1 MTLSR
6 LDLGGRPLEYEFIRV
21 GDKHAPTLVF
31 LHEGL
36 GSASLWKAFP
46 RKLAAASGCDA
57 MVYSRF
63 GYGASAPLLG
73 PREPHFMHEEA
84 LSVLPELLD
93 RLGIDNPILFGHSD
107 GASIALIHA
116 ANAGRAVRGLI
127 LLAPHVMVE
136 ELCVRSIAAAKH
148 AYETSDV
155 REKLGRYHADPD
167 AAFFGWCDIW
177 LDRRFRDW
185 SIEEHVGKIA
195 CPILAIQGFDDEYG
209 TMEQIDRIAKALP
222 GTQLLKLRS
231 CGHSPHRDQP
241 DAVIAAAIRHIAALG
256 FRRGAE

>member
-1 MTLSR
+1 MTLAH

-21 GDKHAPTLVF
+21 GGKHAPTLVF

-36 GSASLWKAFP
+36 GSASLWKDFP
-46 RKLAAASGCDA
+46 RKLAAAAGCDA

-63 GYGASAPLLG
+63 GYGASAPIVG

-84 LSVLPELLD
+84 LSVLPRLLD
-93 RLGIDNPILFGHSD
+93 TLGIHNPILFGHSD

-116 ANAGRAVRGLI
+116 ASAGRAVRGLI

-136 ELCVRSIAAAKH
+136 ELCVHSIAAAKH
-148 AYETSDV
+148 AYATTDV

-177 LDRRFRDW
+177 LDHRFRDW
-185 SIEEHVGKIA
+185 SIEDQLEKVA

-209 TMEQIDRIAKALP
+209 TMEQIDRIARALP
-222 GTQLLKLRS
+222 ETRLLKLRS

-241 DAVIAAAIRHIAALG
+241 DEVITAAIRHIAALG
-256 FRRGAE
+256 

>member
-1 MTLSR
+1 VTLQQ

-36 GSASLWKAFP
+36 GSAALWKDFP
-46 RKLAAASGCDA
+46 RKLALASGCDA
-57 MVYSRF
+57 MVYSRY

-73 PREPHFMHEEA
+73 PREPQFMHEEA
-84 LSVLPELLD
+84 LSVLPGLLD
-93 RLGIDNPILFGHSD
+93 RLDIVNPILFGHSD

-116 ANAGRAVRGLI
+116 ASAGRAVRGLI

-136 ELCVRSIAAAKH
+136 ELCVHSIAAARH
-148 AYETSDV
+148 AYASGNV

-167 AAFFGWCDIW
+167 AVFFGWCDIW

-185 SIEEHVGKIA
+185 SIEEHVEKVA

-209 TMEQIDRIAKALP
+209 TMEQIDRIAKAHP
-222 GTQLLKLRS
+222 ETQLLKLRS
-231 CGHSPHRDQP
+231 CGHSPHRDRP
-241 DAVIAAAIRHIAALG
+241 DEVIEAAIRHIEALG
-256 FRRGAE
+256 HRLSAE

>member
-1 MTLSR
+1 VTLLH

-36 GSASLWKAFP
+36 GSLSLWKDFP
-46 RKLAAASGCDA
+46 QKLAAASGCDA

-63 GYGASAPLLG
+63 GYGASAPLLA
-73 PREPHFMHEEA
+73 PREPQFMHEEA
-84 LSVLPELLD
+84 LSVLPALLD
-93 RLGIDNPILFGHSD
+93 RLDIENPILFGHSD

-116 ANAGRAVRGLI
+116 ASAGRAVRGLI
-127 LLAPHVMVE
+127 LLAPHIMVE
-136 ELCVRSIAAAKH
+136 ELCVHSIAAAKQ
-148 AYETSDV
+148 AYATGNV
-155 REKLGRYHADPD
+155 REKLARYHADPG
-167 AAFFGWCDIW
+167 AAFYGWCDIW
-177 LDRRFRDW
+177 LDQRFRDW
-185 SIEEHVGKIA
+185 NIEEHVEKVA

-222 GTQLLKLRS
+222 GTQLLKLQS

-241 DAVIAAAIRHIAALG
+241 DEVITAAIRHIAALG
-256 FRRGAE
+256 HRRSAE